1 MRVFLLPCRA
11 CSSDVASD
19 GDVDD
24 GDDGDDEDAFFFFAA
39 ATVHHHNT
47 KRHGYF
53 TVFGS

>member
-11 CSSDVASD
+11 CSSDVASE

-24 GDDGDDEDAFFFFAA
+24 GDDEDACFFFFAA
-39 ATVHHHNT
+39 ATVHHRNT
-47 KRHGYF
+47 KRDGHF